1 MKTHKTTSATKLLAR
16 FDNELKALLINDLN
30 NIKGVKRQLLSNHQ
44 VRLQVR

>member
-1 MKTHKTTSATKLLAR
+1 MKAHKTTSATKLLAR

-30 NIKGVKRQLLSNHQ
+30 TIKGVKRQVQSNHQ

>member
-16 FDNELKALLINDLN
+16 FDNELKTLLINDLN
-30 NIKGVKRQLLSNHQ
+30 TIRGVKRQILSNHQ